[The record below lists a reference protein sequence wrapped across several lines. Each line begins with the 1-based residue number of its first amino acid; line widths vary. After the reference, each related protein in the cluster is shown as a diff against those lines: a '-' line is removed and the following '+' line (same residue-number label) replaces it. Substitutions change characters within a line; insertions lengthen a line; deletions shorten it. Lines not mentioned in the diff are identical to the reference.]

1 MIGSLAAN
9 ASADYAKYLLNQ
21 GYEHI
26 FLFGGL
32 NDSIAARIDQII
44 NSYPAPTRDE
54 IRKKIILLGNQ
65 SDVEMAPIMTRSNCV
80 VIRGGGLSVMEQMAM
95 PIMDDKIVL
104 LHHEDNEEGPLT
116 SGLSWEDGNSDK
128 LIEYLSEKG
137 AYAKK
142 TSPGLCSG
150 HLHEAEKSFEKKY
163 HGQLKSTETKK
174 KVDLTIPQQETYS
187 LKKEWDRKTGY
198 TESGHILSHQ
208 HRFFNTIP
216 EVREPFCSKEDL
228 HHNELSSQSLV
239 SVSAG

>member
-142 TSPGLCSG
+142 
-150 HLHEAEKSFEKKY
+150 
-163 HGQLKSTETKK
+163 
-174 KVDLTIPQQETYS
+174 
-187 LKKEWDRKTGY
+187 
-198 TESGHILSHQ
+198 
-208 HRFFNTIP
+208 HRLVCVLVIFMRQKR
-216 EVREPFCSKEDL
+216 VSKR
-228 HHNELSSQSLV
+228 NIM
-239 SVSAG
+239 GN